1 MITTV
6 TLNPMLD
13 KTVYVDSIQRGHIH
27 RASKIETIA
36 GGKGINVSR
45 QLKTL
50 GAETRATGFLGGEI
64 GAIVSHLLTAEN
76 ISHDFV
82 ITDTMTREGVT
93 YREADGNATAMF
105 EPIGH
110 IGVNFVHQLNAKINQ
125 LAQQSAW
132 IVCSGSSPGYEAD
145 DLFYEAIVNGH
156 KFGAFSVLDSYGNA
170 FTLALK
176 AMPSLVKPNKQ
187 ELEQTFGMKLA
198 SDTDFRSALD
208 GLLDKGIQY
217 CIITDGANPSYAAIR
232 GHYWKITS
240 PQVVTVN
247 PVGSGDAM
255 VAGILYGFTQG
266 WKFQRCLSFGAA
278 AGAANAQKWSVAN
291 STLEEIL
298 KLEQEVAVQRLR

>member
-13 KTVYVDSIQRGHIH
+13 KTVYVDAMQRGHIH
-27 RASKIETIA
+27 RASEVEMIA

-50 GAETRATGFLGGEI
+50 GAATHATGFLGGAI
-64 GAIVSHLLTAEN
+64 GAIVSQLLTAEA
-76 ISHDFV
+76 IDHDFV
-82 ITDTMTREGVT
+82 ITGTMTREGVT
-93 YREADGNATAMF
+93 YREADGTATAVF
-105 EPIGH
+105 EPTGR
-110 IGVNFVHQLNAKINQ
+110 IGVDFVHQLSAKINQ
-125 LAQQSAW
+125 LAQQSSW
-132 IVCSGSSPGYEAD
+132 IVCSGSSPGHEAD
-145 DLFYEAIVNGH
+145 DLLYEAIMNGH
-156 KFGAFSVLDSYGNA
+156 KAGAFSVLDSYGDA
-170 FTLALK
+170 FTLAMK
-176 AMPSLVKPNKQ
+176 ALPSLVKQNKQ
-187 ELEQTFGMKLA
+187 ELEQSFGMKLA
-198 SDTDFRSALD
+198 GDADFRSALD
-208 GLLDKGIQY
+208 GLLNKGIQY

-232 GHYWKITS
+232 GHYWKITP
-240 PQVVTVN
+240 PQIVTVN

-298 KLEQEVAVQRLR
+298 TLEQAVAMQRLR